1 MISLD
6 TLFDFIF
13 SFTLYY
19 PLFMAYLWMSGAL
32 IYYMHW
38 ERKKNPVFAMPDTEL
53 PPVSILIPC
62 HNEGDNARETIEYL
76 LNQQYPHIEII
87 AINDASSDNTGDI
100 LDALSQ
106 EYDNVRVIHFEKNMG
121 KAAAMNMGALAS
133 NSEFL
138 VCIDGD
144 ALLDKHATTHMIQH
158 FINGPRVGAVTGNP
172 RIRTRSTLLG
182 KIQVGEFSAIIGLI
196 KRAQR
201 TYGRVFTV
209 SGVVS
214 MFRKSAL
221 HRVGYWSTDMVTD
234 DIDISWKLQLD
245 HWDIRYEPKA
255 LCWILMP
262 ETYSG
267 LLKQRIRWAQG
278 GIEVLLK
285 FFKHFGIWKSRRM
298 WMVYVEFLLSVLW
311 SFSIFTT
318 FVLWVLGYV
327 IILPDPLQVASLLPS
342 WGGVLLGITCLTQ
355 FALSLMIDANYE
367 KGLWRYYYWMV
378 WFPIIYWLVNVIAIL
393 IGLPKAL
400 FRTKGKNAT
409 WVSPDRGLREE

>member
-6 TLFDFIF
+6 TFFDFVF

-38 ERKKNPVFAMPDTEL
+38 EKKKNPVFDLPDTEL
-53 PPVSILIPC
+53 PPVSILVPC

-87 AINDASSDNTGDI
+87 AINDASKDNTGEI
-100 LDALSQ
+100 LVALSQ
-106 EYDNVRVIHFEKNMG
+106 EHDSVRVIHFEKNMG

-133 NSEFL
+133 NSEYL

-144 ALLDKHATTHMIQH
+144 ALLDKHAITQMIQH
-158 FINGPRVGAVTGNP
+158 FIHGPRVGAVTGNP

-221 HRVGYWSTDMVTD
+221 HRVGYWSTDMITD

-262 ETYSG
+262 ETYTG
-267 LLKQRIRWAQG
+267 LLRQRIRWAQG
-278 GIEVLLK
+278 ALK
-285 FFKHFGIWKSRRM
+285 YS
-298 WMVYVEFLLSVLW
+298 
-311 SFSIFTT
+311 
-318 FVLWVLGYV
+318 
-327 IILPDPLQVASLLPS
+327 
-342 WGGVLLGITCLTQ
+342 
-355 FALSLMIDANYE
+355 
-367 KGLWRYYYWMV
+367 
-378 WFPIIYWLVNVIAIL
+378 
-393 IGLPKAL
+393 
-400 FRTKGKNAT
+400 
-409 WVSPDRGLREE
+409 